1 MKLCD
6 NVTVLPV
13 VTSLDLD
20 VERVLQAAID
30 AKPKYVMVIGENE
43 HGQLY
48 FSSSQ
53 SDGGTSLWWIE
64 KTKKALMDIGDADD

>member
-13 VTSLDLD
+13 ITTLDLD

-30 AKPKYVMVIGENE
+30 AKPAYVMVIGENAD
-43 HGQLY
+43 GNLY

-53 SDGGTSLWWIE
+53 SDGGTALWWME
-64 KTKKALMDIGDADD
+64 KAKKALLEVSGE

>member
-1 MKLCD
+1 MKLID

-13 VTSLDLD
+13 ITKLDLD
-20 VERVLQAAID
+20 VERVLQEAIE
-30 AKPKYVMVIGENE
+30 AKPNYVMVIGENE

-53 SDGGTSLWWIE
+53 SDGGTALWWME
-64 KTKKALMDIGDADD
+64 KAKKALMEVFDD

>member
-1 MKLCD
+1 MKLVD
-6 NVTVLPV
+6 KVTILPV
-13 VTSLDLD
+13 ITTLDLD

-30 AKPKYVMVIGENE
+30 AKPAYIMVIGENA

-53 SDGGTSLWWIE
+53 SDGGTALWWME
-64 KTKKALMDIGDADD
+64 KAKKALLEVFDE

>member
-1 MKLCD
+1 MKLID
-6 NVTVLPV
+6 KVTILPV

-30 AKPKYVMVIGENE
+30 AKPNYVMVIGENAD
-43 HGQLY
+43 GNLY

-53 SDGGTSLWWIE
+53 SDGGTALWWME
-64 KTKKALMDIGDADD
+64 KAKKALLEVFDE